1 VHPVPRS
8 PEDPRTWTDS
18 YGVTHR
24 MRALSKH
31 EVTWFSRCHGNYV
44 GRDELENDEV
54 VTCIQCLGAP

>member
-1 VHPVPRS
+1 M
-8 PEDPRTWTDS
+8 
-18 YGVTHR
+18 THR